1 MNHKIQTSFKK
12 TLIFLG
18 ISTLTLITVGFLSF
32 YFFVQ
37 SNLNEFKDKLTK
49 EISQQFERQVEI
61 ERIEAQWRI
70 TNPSLTLHNLN
81 LQ

>member
-1 MNHKIQTSFKK
+1 MNYKIQISLKK
-12 TLIFLG
+12 TLLFLG

-49 EISQQFERQVEI
+49 EISQ
-61 ERIEAQWRI
+61 
-70 TNPSLTLHNLN
+70 
-81 LQ
+81 